1 MDKTVKQ
8 LADEIGLSKQA
19 IQYHVKKLPKTCW
32 YFDTKNGSK
41 ILMVRPEGQD
51 YIYAQ
56 ASKKVTTDGA
66 KLATNI
72 DLLEIKH
79 KLNMAEL
86 ENKNYKERLEILE
99 KQNKEQGQRI
109 DTLLQLVDQAQQ
121 LQAIAEQKIK
131 LLEQREEDK
140 VIIED
145 PVIENKSFWWN
156 KVFSKKHNV

>member
-19 IQYHVKKLPKTCW
+19 IQYHAKKLPKTCW
-32 YFDTKNGSK
+32 YFDTKNGNK

-56 ASKKVTTDGA
+56 VNKKAATDST
-66 KLATNI
+66 KFATNI
-72 DLLEIKH
+72 ELLEIKH

-131 LLEQREEDK
+131 LLEQKEEDK
-140 VIIED
+140 KTVEEPIPEKKD
-145 PVIENKSFWWN
+145 SWWN
-156 KVFSKKHNV
+156 KIFK

>member
-8 LADEIGLSKQA
+8 LADEFGLSKQA
-19 IQYHVKKLPKTCW
+19 IQYHIKKLPKTCW
-32 YFDTKNGSK
+32 YFDTKNGTK
-41 ILMVRPEGQD
+41 IVMVKPEGQD

-56 ASKKVTTDGA
+56 ASKKAAINGV
-66 KLATNI
+66 KIATNLE
-72 DLLEIKH
+72 LLEIQH

-86 ENKNYKERLEILE
+86 ENQNYKERLETLE

-131 LLEQREEDK
+131 LLEQK
-140 VIIED
+140 QED
-145 PVIENKSFWWN
+145 PPIEEPKKKWWQ
-156 KVFSKKHNV
+156 FF